1 MSDIFVSYAH
11 QDRDWVARFAE
22 SLRAAGGFDVWWD
35 HNILPGEQFDDA
47 IQHAMDQTRC
57 VVVVWSKASIA
68 SRWVRTEAR
77 EAARREMLVPVM
89 IESVMPPLEFRSF
102 ETADVSD
109 WQGEPDHENFRE
121 ITEALRVAIAKTGAA
136 ARTPAPPPSLDAT
149 QAGFVVGRART
160 SRGRAF
166 AVGGVAAAL
175 LLVLVLVGWLV
186 RTPAVP
192 TPATVSSP
200 AASAA
205 LSPAPTPAA
214 VLPNLTYGV
223 WTLHDA
229 IDDDK
234 NNWNNSVIK
243 FTSQEEVTDGLALTG
258 TFSWRFDNTL
268 VGTEEFTGHYVRAT
282 RQLFLEGTSVKD
294 LPHPGPAHL
303 AVGSYSAVV
312 SGDGRAIVDGR
323 WGQTAQSEPGVLGRW
338 QASR

>member
-1 MSDIFVSYAH
+1 M
-11 QDRDWVARFAE
+11 
-22 SLRAAGGFDVWWD
+22 
-35 HNILPGEQFDDA
+35 P
-47 IQHAMDQTRC
+47 
-57 VVVVWSKASIA
+57 
-68 SRWVRTEAR
+68 VRTEAR

-109 WQGEPDHENFRE
+109 WQGEPGHENFRE
-121 ITEALRVAIAKTGAA
+121 ITEALRVAIAKTGAVDP
-136 ARTPAPPPSLDAT
+136 PAQPLSLDA
-149 QAGFVVGRART
+149 QAGVAVGRART
-160 SRGRAF
+160 WRGRAF
-166 AVGGVAAAL
+166 AAGSIAAGL

-186 RTPAVP
+186 RMPPVP
-192 TPATVSSP
+192 PSATVSSP

-205 LSPAPTPAA
+205 RSSALTPPA
-214 VLPNLTYGV
+214 VLPNLMYGV

-243 FTSQEEVTDGLALTG
+243 FTSQEDVADGLALRG

-312 SGDGRAIVDGR
+312 SDDGRALVDGR